1 MSDDKVRIIRFV
13 DTDDNFIDNME
24 EKETNFTEAFKEM
37 DIRIKTY
44 IENEI

>member
-24 EKETNFTEAFKEM
+24 NKTTFTDAFKEM
-37 DIRIKTY
+37 NIRIKIY